1 MNKNK
6 NNNNS
11 NLICGG
17 CSCESVSYEIYV
29 NGGEKI
35 RLDSRVKEGRSDR
48 KLICH

>member
-17 CSCESVSYEIYV
+17 CSCESVSYEIHV
-29 NGGEKI
+29 KGGEKI